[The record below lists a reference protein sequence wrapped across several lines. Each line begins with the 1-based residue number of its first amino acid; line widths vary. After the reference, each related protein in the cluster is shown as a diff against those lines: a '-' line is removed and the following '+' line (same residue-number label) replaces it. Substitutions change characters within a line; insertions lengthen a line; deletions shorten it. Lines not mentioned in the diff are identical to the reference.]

1 MESAKTKKARH
12 DVELSAEEEGFEP
25 PVPRGTTVF
34 KTAAFDHSAIPLCDL
49 TPYLS
54 AAFINFQDVSPE
66 LDRKNNG
73 SIESTKPATNILLN
87 ISKIREHFLSNLSF

>member
-1 MESAKTKKARH
+1 MMSSFQQRKRDSNPRYLAVQRF
-12 DVELSAEEEGFEP
+12 SRP
-25 PVPRGTTVF
+25 PHSTTLPF
-34 KTAAFDHSAIPLCDL
+34 LCVIY